1 MAYMASR
8 IGGVAAPQ
16 IIVFQDKF
24 PWLPYTIFGIATET
38 AGLGSGQRFSDTVLK
53 GWSRKS

>member
-1 MAYMASR
+1 MASR

-53 GWSRKS
+53 GWSRKSET